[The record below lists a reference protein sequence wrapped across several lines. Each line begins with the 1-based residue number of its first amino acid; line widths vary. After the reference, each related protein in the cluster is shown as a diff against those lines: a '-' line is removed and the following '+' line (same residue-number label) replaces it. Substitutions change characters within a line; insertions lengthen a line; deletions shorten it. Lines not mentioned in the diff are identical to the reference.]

1 MDNTEI
7 AAKVSQGQGQES
19 EESELHFTDGCLDWM
34 PVHAWVRFL
43 IQIGYSWHSAIDRTR
58 RVGLVSMPCDSAGAG
73 LIALGSLRKR
83 LEISGANDR
92 AAHFERIRIFATQSG
107 NGIGILD
114 QRNRGKKRGPYFLE
128 GQFSED
134 LLWACLRDDPRTRVS
149 ISPSTAKFWQFS
161 GEPPIEI
168 LDGESL
174 PFVDIYSSIPGTSGK
189 IFAENLDQSDSDIC
203 LAGRTTGDAGT
214 RRVMSDL
221 QFRGQSGT
229 VASLAQL
236 LTIHEWQGDTV
247 SRIAF
252 FNTRTKSLDRPCP
265 YPRLV
270 LADGE
275 HSFLEALQ
283 RFPKTD
289 VIGVINRSADREKL
303 ESVWIKLSEL
313 TQWFEGDEEL
323 AQRMPI
329 APRGI
334 AFSIL
339 KARM

>member
-1 MDNTEI
+1 
-7 AAKVSQGQGQES
+7 
-19 EESELHFTDGCLDWM
+19 
-34 PVHAWVRFL
+34 
-43 IQIGYSWHSAIDRTR
+43 
-58 RVGLVSMPCDSAGAG
+58 MPCDSAGAG
-73 LIALGSLRKR
+73 LIALGALRKR
-83 LEISGANDR
+83 LEIPGANDR
-92 AAHFERIRIFATQSG
+92 AAHFERIRICATQSD

-114 QRNRGKKRGPYFLE
+114 QRKRGKKRGPYFLE
-128 GQFSED
+128 GQYSEN
-134 LLWACLRDDPRTRVS
+134 LLWACLRDDPGTRVS
-149 ISPSTAKFWQFS
+149 ISPNTARFWQFS

-168 LDGESL
+168 LDGKRL
-174 PFVDIYSSIPGTSGK
+174 PFADIYSLIPGTSGE
-189 IFAENLDQSDSDIC
+189 IFPENLDQSDSDIC
-203 LAGRTTGDAGT
+203 LAGRATGDAGT

-221 QFRGQSGT
+221 QFRAQSGV

-283 RFPKTD
+283 RFPNAD
-289 VIGVINRSADREKL
+289 VVGVISRSADREKL
-303 ESVWIKLSEL
+303 ELIWTKLSEL
-313 TQWFEGDEEL
+313 THWYEGDEEFSR
-323 AQRMPI
+323 RMPM
-329 APRGI
+329 APKGI

-339 KARM
+339 KGRM